1 VRIGRLSFAPSQPSN
16 SRVASASSVRCVDH
30 FREGSLWSVSMCSG
44 RLSGRA
50 LLRRSGGPIRHARA
64 L

>member
-1 VRIGRLSFAPSQPSN
+1 V
-16 SRVASASSVRCVDH
+16 V
-30 FREGSLWSVSMCSG
+30 REGSLWSVSMCFG

-64 L
+64 LS